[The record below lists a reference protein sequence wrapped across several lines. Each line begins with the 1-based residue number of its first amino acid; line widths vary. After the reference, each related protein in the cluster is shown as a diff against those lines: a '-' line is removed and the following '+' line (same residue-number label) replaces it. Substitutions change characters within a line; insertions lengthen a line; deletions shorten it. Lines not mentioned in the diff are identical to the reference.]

1 MKTILIIALQILL
14 VAGVSGEYSG
24 RFNQFIRWQG
34 ATDAATK
41 EFQEARNMIKEGEW
55 VKAEQSFNRFIAGY
69 PQDKEVAAALY
80 WLAFAQRQQNK
91 FQESDRSLT
100 QLIEKF
106 PGSSWVTDAKAMRVE
121 IAPRLKNNEVI
132 EQGVSGENEEIKLAA
147 LQSLFEAS
155 PERAVAIAADI
166 LKPGSG
172 ASSVMKESA
181 ITMLADSD
189 SKLATAVLVDAARN
203 ERDTGLR
210 RKALQALGD
219 VGDESALD
227 SLIQMYDAEKDER
240 MKEVILSALG
250 DSEEKKA
257 LRKIIDIARTDP
269 SLRLKKKALAIIGES
284 DDPEAVKFLEEILKK
299 N

>member
-1 MKTILIIALQILL
+1 MNVMLLIAIQSFLI
-14 VAGVSGEYSG
+14 AGVCGEHAG
-24 RFNQFIRWQG
+24 WFNQLIQLQG
-34 ATDAATK
+34 TTDAATK
-41 EFQEARNMIKEGEW
+41 EFQEARDLIKNGEW
-55 VKAEQSFNRFIAGY
+55 AKAEQSFNRFIAGH
-69 PQDKEVAAALY
+69 PQDKDVAAALY
-80 WLAFAQRQQNK
+80 WLALALKQQNK
-91 FQESDRSLT
+91 FQESDRALT

-106 PGSSWVTDAKAMRVE
+106 PGSSWITDARAMRVE

-132 EQGVSGENEEIKLAA
+132 EQGVSAENEEIKLAA

-155 PERAVAIAADI
+155 PERAVAMAADI

-203 ERDTGLR
+203 ERDSGLR
-210 RKALQALGD
+210 RKALQALGELE
-219 VGDESALD
+219 DERALD

-257 LRKIIDIARTDP
+257 LRKIIDIARRDP
-269 SLRLKKKALAIIGES
+269 SLKLKKKALAIIGES